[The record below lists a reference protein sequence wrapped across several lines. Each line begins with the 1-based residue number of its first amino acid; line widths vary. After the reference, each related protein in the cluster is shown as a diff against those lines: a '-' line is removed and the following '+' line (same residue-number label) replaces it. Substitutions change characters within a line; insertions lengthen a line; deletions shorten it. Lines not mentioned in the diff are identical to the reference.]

1 MNGSGSRRIFNEI
14 DLECQQTSWI
24 KAAEERLDTSFPLP
38 SDIIIERN
46 EQTQPQ
52 IYHSNFKE
60 NATNKNE
67 DLSFYQHREL
77 EDDDDLFFSFPS
89 LYENEIYSFSL
100 DLTGLDEI
108 NANSECIVS
117 FQDIG
122 SFLEQVGPIPVKLSN
137 A

>member
-24 KAAEERLDTSFPLP
+24 KAAEERLDTSFPLT
-38 SDIIIERN
+38 SDIIERN
-46 EQTQPQ
+46 EPTQSQ
-52 IYHSNFKE
+52 IYHSTFKD
-60 NATNKNE
+60 NTTNKNE

-108 NANSECIVS
+108 NANSDCLVS

-122 SFLEQVGPIPVKLSN
+122 SFFEQVGPIPVKLSN